1 MVSFYSNYCSDLKN
15 LDGASLDDKRV
26 LFEKLSYT
34 NRLVAFLNVIGSE
47 LQSTLWDAGT
57 DVVRFLGTTT
67 VKASEINLLYWKVC
81 YLFEQEQ
88 IVFLKIKD
96 VIESFSTSERIK
108 IKEISQLQQINGIEN
123 EIYDYKNTLKIGRAH
138 V

>member
-1 MVSFYSNYCSDLKN
+1 M
-15 LDGASLDDKRV
+15 
-26 LFEKLSYT
+26 
-34 NRLVAFLNVIGSE
+34 
-47 LQSTLWDAGT
+47 
-57 DVVRFLGTTT
+57 VRFLGTTT

-123 EIYDYKNTLKIGRAH
+123 EIYDYKNTLKHLEDWWRIMPEK
-138 V
+138 

>member
-67 VKASEINLLYWKVC
+67 GIRNQFALLESV
-81 YLFEQEQ
+81 LF
-88 IVFLKIKD
+88 V
-96 VIESFSTSERIK
+96 
-108 IKEISQLQQINGIEN
+108 
-123 EIYDYKNTLKIGRAH
+123 
-138 V
+138 